1 MGEGWGESRWI
12 LKEGFQ
18 NKEDTVCA
26 RVYIYTYIYMYIYKT
41 KSIRRQQAMIF
52 LKNEQKT

>member
-1 MGEGWGESRWI
+1 MMGEGWGESRWI

-26 RVYIYTYIYMYIYKT
+26 RVYIYTYIYMYIYIYIYTHTVEYYSAIGK
-41 KSIRRQQAMIF
+41 
-52 LKNEQKT
+52 E